1 MQLTYKSI
9 FVSPL
14 PLFFAQRTTDHLSS
28 RKPPRASSYQLNRYL
43 STPAAS
49 IHERTST
56 NSSPWTTEISRAE
69 MGRKLKEI
77 MESIQGM
84 DHMNGTS
91 SSMAAG
97 RNYEDEM
104 MVELERIEKELET

>member
-1 MQLTYKSI
+1 
-9 FVSPL
+9 
-14 PLFFAQRTTDHLSS
+14 
-28 RKPPRASSYQLNRYL
+28 
-43 STPAAS
+43 
-49 IHERTST
+49 
-56 NSSPWTTEISRAE
+56 